1 MKNQYTD
8 VYAKSDLLKKTGVA
22 YQSDTVYMVG
32 TSKAKTVKIIYN
44 LSSGGYKAGWV
55 SASKIE

>member
-1 MKNQYTD
+1 MFMQ
-8 VYAKSDLLKKTGVA
+8 SDLLKKTGVA

-44 LSSGGYKAGWV
+44 LSGGYKAGWV